1 MNCKHLNDPEYIK
14 LIQDTIIETD
24 DLNPGTEPTLLWDT
38 IKCKIRGASISY
50 SSKINRQRCNLLG
63 ELENKLQQ
71 LEDDY
76 IVLQDEITLNKI
88 DKVKKHI
95 ESIIQEKTEGA
106 MMLCKTRWFMD
117 GEKLSKYFLNLEKRL
132 YNKKVISKLQVSDDK
147 IITDPKEI
155 LEEEQKFYTKL
166 YTSPDNFNKE
176 EYNEQYIDFFPENH
190 NHIKISEEQKTFCD
204 LDITEDQLKN

>member
-14 LIQDTIIETD
+14 LIQDTIIETN

-50 SSKINRQRCNLLG
+50 SSKINRQRCNLLR

-95 ESIIQEKTEGA
+95 ETFIQEKTEGA
-106 MMLCKTRWFMD
+106 MMRCKTRWFMD
-117 GEKLSKYFLNLEKRL
+117 GEKPSKYFLNLEKRL

-155 LEEEQKFYTKL
+155 LKEEQKFYTKL

-176 EYNEQYIDFFPENH
+176 EYNEQYTDFFQ
-190 NHIKISEEQKTFCD
+190 KI
-204 LDITEDQLKN
+204 IIILKSLKSKKHFVTWV